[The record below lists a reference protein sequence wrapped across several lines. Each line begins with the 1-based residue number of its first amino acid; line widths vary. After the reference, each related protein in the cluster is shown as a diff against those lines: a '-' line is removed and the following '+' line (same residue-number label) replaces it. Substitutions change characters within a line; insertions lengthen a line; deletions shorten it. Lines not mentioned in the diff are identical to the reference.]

1 MEKDKKKND
10 FDHIDNLYKNLKD
23 MEIVDLEE
31 LRNEL
36 LKEKVKITYLKN
48 NNKRII
54 ECNR

>member
-10 FDHIDNLYKNLKD
+10 FDHIDNLFKNMKD
-23 MEIVDLEE
+23 MDIVSLQQI
-31 LRNEL
+31 RNEL
-36 LKEKVKITYLKN
+36 LKEKVKTTNMKN